1 MKTHPVN
8 GDAIVRRVAGLQDAA
23 PAVRHHHERY
33 GGCGY
38 PDGLAGE
45 AIPIE
50 ARIVC
55 AADAYS
61 AMTTNRPYSA
71 ARSPLEAAA
80 ELRRS
85 AGAHFDPRVVDA
97 LLAVLGLD
105 GEALSDA
112 A

>member
-1 MKTHPVN
+1 
-8 GDAIVRRVAGLQDAA
+8 
-23 PAVRHHHERY
+23 VRHHHERF
-33 GGCGY
+33 GGGGY
-38 PDGLAGE
+38 PDGLSGT

-61 AMTTNRPYSA
+61 AMTTNRPYSP
-71 ARSPLEAAA
+71 ARPPQEAAA

-85 AGAHFDPRVVDA
+85 AGTHFDPQVVEA

-105 GEALSDA
+105 GEALADA